1 MIRKIAGWIFVVL
14 SVISLFALILNA
26 IYGLNEQNDVEMEL
40 VLNGFHSMTVSF
52 FVCTG
57 FAILFLRKKVN
68 SNAAKTGR
76 TIWYRIRRFLGYLF
90 LIMFMYSLPGLRYFD
105 IYELLPR
112 VLFLA
117 LAYFL
122 LKSYSK

>member
-26 IYGLNEQNDVEMEL
+26 IYGLNERNDVKMEL

-57 FAILFLRKKVN
+57 LAILFLRKKVN
-68 SNAAKTGR
+68 SNIVKTER
-76 TIWYRIRRFLGYLF
+76 NIWYKIRKILGYLF
-90 LIMFMYSLPGLRYFD
+90 LIIFMCSLSGLRYFD

>member
-26 IYGLNEQNDVEMEL
+26 IYGLYEQNDVEMEL
-40 VLNGFHSMTVSF
+40 VLNGFHSMTVSL
-52 FVCTG
+52 FVCIG
-57 FAILFLRKKVN
+57 FAILCLRKKVN
-68 SNAAKTGR
+68 SSAEKK

-90 LIMFMYSLPGLRYFD
+90 LIIFMYSLPGLRYFD